1 MSRSIVALAAL
12 GAIAFVTPAAAQS
25 AAPEAA
31 ASPWGDWGVTLTA
44 GTDNRSKMASKSAGD
59 AYGLGLI
66 TWADNDGR
74 FYAAAGGEG
83 IQSSGGSDFET
94 QAYFGYK
101 GSLGGGFGIDLRAAY
116 KYQTDSVAGYD
127 DDAFEFTA
135 NLSRNLGPLKGRLQV
150 QYSPDGTGST
160 EAWTYVEA
168 RLARDFTRNLN
179 GSVAL
184 GRREQ
189 DNSLDYTGWN
199 AGVTYKIVNN
209 VALDVRWYDTDGP
222 QTNPTYED
230 ALVATLTTTF

>member
-1 MSRSIVALAAL
+1 MSRSLAALAAL
-12 GAIAFVTPAAAQS
+12 AAIAFVTPAAAQS

-31 ASPWGDWGVTLTA
+31 GSPYGDWGVTLTA

-66 TWADNDGR
+66 TWADNDGH

-83 IQSSGGSDFET
+83 IQSSGGSDLET
-94 QAYFGYK
+94 QAYLGFK
-101 GSLGGGFGIDLRAAY
+101 NNIGGGFGVDLRVAY
-116 KYQTDSVAGYD
+116 KYQTDSNPGYD
-127 DDAFEFTA
+127 DDAFEFTG
-135 NLSRNLGPLKGRLQV
+135 NLTHNIGPMKGRLQI

-160 EAWTYVEA
+160 EAWTYYEA
-168 RLARDFTRNLN
+168 RLAHDFTRQLN
-179 GSVAL
+179 GSVAI
-184 GRREQ
+184 GRRQQE
-189 DNSLDYTGWN
+189 NSLDYTGWN
-199 AGVTYKIVNN
+199 AGVTYKFVRN